1 MFKKE
6 NRYVTRGVSDEVDI
20 RLQLAMWTLID
31 ILKDKG
37 KIEIDYLQIF
47 KLKKENRFIKI
58 QHEQEIPKYKSV
70 HMIDVDDIQLDNEVK
85 IYVIDSE
92 EYSTMLYPS
101 EY

>member
-37 KIEIDYLQIF
+37 KEEIDYLQIF

>member
-37 KIEIDYLQIF
+37 KVEIDYLQI
-47 KLKKENRFIKI
+47 FIKI

>member
-20 RLQLAMWTLID
+20 KLQLAMWTLID

-37 KIEIDYLQIF
+37 KVEIDYLQIF

>member
-37 KIEIDYLQIF
+37 KVEIDYLQIF

-70 HMIDVDDIQLDNEVK
+70 HMIDVDDIQLDNEAK

>member
-37 KIEIDYLQIF
+37 KVEIDYVQIF

>member
-37 KIEIDYLQIF
+37 KVEIDYLQIF

-58 QHEQEIPKYKSV
+58 KHEQEIPKYKSV

>member
-37 KIEIDYLQIF
+37 KVEIDYLQIF
-47 KLKKENRFIKI
+47 KLKK
-58 QHEQEIPKYKSV
+58 
-70 HMIDVDDIQLDNEVK
+70 
-85 IYVIDSE
+85 
-92 EYSTMLYPS
+92 
-101 EY
+101 

>member
-31 ILKDKG
+31 ITKDKG
-37 KIEIDYLQIF
+37 KVEIDYLQIF

>member
-37 KIEIDYLQIF
+37 KVEIDYLQIF

-85 IYVIDSE
+85 IYVIDSV

>member
-1 MFKKE
+1 MFTKE

-37 KIEIDYLQIF
+37 KVEIDYLQIF

-58 QHEQEIPKYKSV
+58 QHDQEIPKYKRV

>member
-20 RLQLAMWTLID
+20 RLKLAMWTLID

-37 KIEIDYLQIF
+37 KVEIDYLQIF

>member
-37 KIEIDYLQIF
+37 KVEIDYLQIF
-47 KLKKENRFIKI
+47 KLKNENRFIKI

>member
-31 ILKDKG
+31 ILKDKV
-37 KIEIDYLQIF
+37 EIDYLQIF

>member
-37 KIEIDYLQIF
+37 KVEIDYLQIF

-70 HMIDVDDIQLDNEVK
+70 HMIDVDHIQLDNDVK

>member
-37 KIEIDYLQIF
+37 KVEIDYLQIF

-85 IYVIDSE
+85 I
-92 EYSTMLYPS
+92 
-101 EY
+101 

>member
-6 NRYVTRGVSDEVDI
+6 NRYVTRGVSDEVYI

-37 KIEIDYLQIF
+37 KVEIDYLQIF

>member
-20 RLQLAMWTLID
+20 RLQLAMWTFID

-37 KIEIDYLQIF
+37 KVEIDYLQIF

>member
-37 KIEIDYLQIF
+37 KVEIDYLQIF

>member
-37 KIEIDYLQIF
+37 KVEIDYLQIF

-58 QHEQEIPKYKSV
+58 QH
-70 HMIDVDDIQLDNEVK
+70 
-85 IYVIDSE
+85 
-92 EYSTMLYPS
+92 
-101 EY
+101 